1 LATFYLNILLPGYSM
16 PVCALARNRKPVLV
30 FVDCFHCVKTVKT
43 RLIIEFKM
51 SNVLDRIPLKH
62 CFSNVNARR
71 RGFSRGAALRRELA
85 AVSAPLEAASYRF
98 SCRSKRTAPGGTQ
111 PMGGQGY
118 RSNQQAI
125 AKNWSLRHPL
135 LPWRPASEPSE
146 KHPQRSAFPR
156 LWLRTGESQEV
167 SPRRF

>member
-1 LATFYLNILLPGYSM
+1 M
-16 PVCALARNRKPVLV
+16 
-30 FVDCFHCVKTVKT
+30 
-43 RLIIEFKM
+43 IIEFKM

-71 RGFSRGAALRRELA
+71 RGFSRGGGASRSESNESIAGGNRTADTSALRRELA

-98 SCRSKRTAPGGTQ
+98 SCRSKKTAPGGTQ